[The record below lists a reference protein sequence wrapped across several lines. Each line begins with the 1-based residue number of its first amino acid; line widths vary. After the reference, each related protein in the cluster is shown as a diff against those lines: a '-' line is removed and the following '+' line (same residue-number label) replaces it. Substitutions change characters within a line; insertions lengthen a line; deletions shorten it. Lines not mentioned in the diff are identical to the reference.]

1 MRARFF
7 LLVSGAAVVSI
18 LGLVALF
25 YQYPPVYERVDWYV
39 SYYYLQIYRR
49 FNPPEEVRFIPQQQ
63 LEMAVQSTLQA
74 MTATA
79 SAEITATQTL
89 PPPTLTPLPSATDL
103 PAATFTPSP
112 THTPSPTPTPT
123 PTITPTAVPDFISLT
138 GVKNEVE
145 TRNNCGPATLAM
157 ALSYWGWQGNQTVPQ
172 AVLRPNPRVDDK
184 NVMPA
189 ELEDYVHNYTE
200 MRALVRV
207 GGDLDMMKR
216 LIAAGFPVI
225 VEKGHITT
233 GWIGHYILLTGYD
246 DANEQFITQDSLIVS
261 PNVRVPYVDLT
272 GLWWRHFNYL
282 YLVIFPPEREAE
294 ILDILGPHAGQE
306 FNLRAA
312 VDRARQ
318 EIEETTGRELFFA
331 WYNLG
336 SSLTGLGD
344 YLGAAAA
351 FDVAYGE
358 VYPSLPQNI
367 RPWRVPWYQTD
378 VYEAY
383 YHTGRYQDVI
393 QLADATLR
401 ATGSAILEETFYW
414 RGMAR
419 QASGDSDGAIA
430 DFRQAYRLN
439 PNSTPAVD
447 RLQEL
452 GIESP

>member
-1 MRARFF
+1 MRARKF
-7 LLVSGAAVVSI
+7 LLVSVAAVFLVIS
-18 LGLVALF
+18 LGAML
-25 YQYPPVYERVDWYV
+25 YQYPPVYDRVDWYV
-39 SYYYLQIYRR
+39 SYYYTQIYRR
-49 FNPPEEVRFIPQQQ
+49 FNPPEEVRFLPQQQ
-63 LEMAVQSTLQA
+63 LEMAVQSTLRA

-79 SAEITATQTL
+79 SAEVTATPTSTSTNTAL
-89 PPPTLTPLPSATDL
+89 PTATDL
-103 PAATFTPSP
+103 PTATFTPSP
-112 THTPSPTPTPT
+112 TSTPTATPTPT
-123 PTITPTAVPDFISLT
+123 STVTPTPIPDFVSLS

-157 ALSYWGWQGNQTVPQ
+157 GLSYWGWQGDQTVPQ

-189 ELEDYVHNYTE
+189 ELKDYVHNYT
-200 MRALVRV
+200 ALRSIVRV
-207 GGDLDMMKR
+207 GGDLEMMKR

-246 DANEQFITQDSLIVS
+246 DSRQEFITQDSLIVS
-261 PNVRVPYVDLT
+261 PNVRVPFEDLT
-272 GLWWRHFNYL
+272 NLWWRHFNYL
-282 YLVIFPPEREAE
+282 YLVIFPPERETE
-294 ILDILGPHAGQE
+294 VLSILGPHADREYNFQT
-306 FNLRAA
+306 AA
-312 VDRARQ
+312 EKARQ
-318 EIEETTGRELFFA
+318 EIEQTEGRELFFA

-344 YLGAAAA
+344 YVSAAEA

-358 VYPSLPQNI
+358 VYPSLPQNL

-383 YHTGRYQDVI
+383 YMTGRYQDVI

-401 ATGSAILEETFYW
+401 ATGSAVLEETFYW

-419 QASGDSDGAIA
+419 LASGDQDGAAA

-439 PNSTPAVD
+439 PNSTPALV

-452 GIESP
+452 GIDP